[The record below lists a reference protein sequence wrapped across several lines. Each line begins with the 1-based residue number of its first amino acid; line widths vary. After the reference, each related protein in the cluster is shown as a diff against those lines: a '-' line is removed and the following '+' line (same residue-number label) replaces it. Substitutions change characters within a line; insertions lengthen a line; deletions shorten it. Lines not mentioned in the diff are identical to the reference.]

1 MGSILNLRGVYKFEL
16 SFVLFEWNLTLIE
29 RGVLMNGEK
38 DRRYVQLNKIYIT
51 AGQKKYQVSLE
62 LTDHDEKYLSHYAIY
77 RYIAPSMN

>member
-1 MGSILNLRGVYKFEL
+1 MLKVRRERRRVVGSILNLRGVYKFEL

-51 AGQKKYQVSLE
+51 AGQKK
-62 LTDHDEKYLSHYAIY
+62 I
-77 RYIAPSMN
+77 PSQSGTHGP